1 MYEKET
7 DAKVDELISLVK
19 AMDTKLKFVME
30 DLEDIKSM
38 VTSMGETVIQ
48 TAMTVSVNAEKASG
62 EKNKASRLDAFREQT
77 SRW

>member
-19 AMDTKLKFVME
+19 AMDTKIKFVME
-30 DLEDIKSM
+30 DLEEIKGM
-38 VTSMGETVIQ
+38 VASMGETVIQ
-48 TAMTVSVNAEKASG
+48 TAMTVSVNAEKVGS
-62 EKNKASRLDAFREQT
+62 EKNKAARLDAFREQT

>member
-19 AMDTKLKFVME
+19 AMDTKIKFVME
-30 DLEDIKSM
+30 DLEEIKGM
-38 VTSMGETVIQ
+38 VASMGETVIQ
-48 TAMTVSVNAEKASG
+48 TAMTVSVNADKAGS
-62 EKNKASRLDAFREQT
+62 EKNKAARLDAFREQT

>member
-19 AMDTKLKFVME
+19 AMDTKIKFVME
-30 DLEDIKSM
+30 DLEEIKGM
-38 VTSMGETVIQ
+38 VASMGETVIQ
-48 TAMTVSVNAEKASG
+48 TAMTVSVNADKAGG
-62 EKNKASRLDAFREQT
+62 EKNKAARLDAFREQT